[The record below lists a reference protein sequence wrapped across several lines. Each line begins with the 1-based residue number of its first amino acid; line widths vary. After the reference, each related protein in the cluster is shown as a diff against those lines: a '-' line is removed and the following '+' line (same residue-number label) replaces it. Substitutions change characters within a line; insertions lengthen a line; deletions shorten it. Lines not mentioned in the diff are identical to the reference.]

1 MTNAGKQ
8 LDLFQRKP
16 TLFDRYSLLVLMGF
30 AFALPSLLLLAR
42 TAVQSHQNKVQDW
55 LPKNYTETRDLVEF
69 RQHFRGDQFV
79 VVSWDGCRIGGNPA
93 SPDCEADDPRIE
105 NLVRLLMPDAV
116 FPEFG
121 DVEGDAL
128 PRSDAGPD
136 AGAVAPPTPPPIV
149 VRDISQSATGTDL
162 PQESELEKLRE
173 YVASVT
179 TARGTLW
186 QMMGGPRG
194 LTYRTASQRLAGSL
208 LGPDGKTSCVVI
220 QLSDAAIGNFREL
233 LARPTS
239 GWLRVLHPE
248 GLLFRALRQAGIEPE
263 SAVLGG
269 PPVDNVAID
278 QEGQRTLL
286 RLAGLAGLLGL
297 TLAWISLR
305 SLVLTGMVFLCGIVS
320 AAGSLALVAA
330 MGDHTDAILFSMPPL
345 VYVLAMSGA
354 VHLINYYRETARSE
368 GLDLAVER
376 AMAMGWKPAV
386 LCTATTAL
394 GLLSLCTSE
403 LTPIRKFGLY
413 SAAGV
418 VLMLGSL
425 FLLLPAMLKLWPR
438 SLVGPVAEP
447 RRGVVAGNIARPGLI
462 ERFWGALGSGIVR
475 RHGWVSLGCVI
486 VIGLSCWGLTKVR
499 SSVDLMKLFGPEA
512 RILHDYRWLEANL
525 GNLVPLE
532 VVLRFDHRCMAD
544 QDAEQR
550 AIAEGRPVRETLSS
564 VERLE
569 LVRNVQRLVNNRFGR
584 TGSGIVSPPVSL
596 ATFLPQI
603 PPAEKNASAVARRS
617 VMELALENRPVALAN
632 TGYFHRDEATGDELW
647 RISVR
652 VAAFRD
658 VDYGDFTGE
667 LRSLVDP
674 AIASATAGLS
684 GGSPAVTTTYTGV
697 IPIVYKAQR
706 ALLASLVSST
716 WWSFATITPLL
727 MLVARGFLAGLV
739 SMLPNL
745 LPVVC
750 IFGAMGWLG
759 VNIDIGSMMAASIAL
774 GVAVDDTIHYL
785 TWFRHE
791 LDATGDR
798 KQAIVGAYR
807 HCATPTL
814 QAALISGLGLSV
826 FAFSSF
832 MPTKKFGYLMLTIL
846 VAGMVAELVL
856 LPALL
861 ASPLGRVFR
870 INRVAGESGAAAK
883 TSSGQQS
890 AQRVA

>member
-1 MTNAGKQ
+1 MSQDDLQ
-8 LDLFQRKP
+8 LDLFQRKR
-16 TLFDRYSLLVLMGF
+16 TLFDRYSLWVLMGF
-30 AFALPSLLLLAR
+30 IFVLPSLLLLAR

-55 LPKNYTETRDLVEF
+55 LPKNYTETRDLVAF
-69 RQHFRGDQFV
+69 RKHFRGDQFV
-79 VVSWDGCRIGGNPA
+79 VVSWEGCRIGGNPA
-93 SPDCEADDPRIE
+93 SPDCEADDQRIE
-105 NLVRLLMPDAV
+105 NLVRLLLPHVA

-121 DVEGDAL
+121 DVEDEPL
-128 PRSDAGPD
+128 PANDAGPTD
-136 AGAVAPPTPPPIV
+136 NANPPPTPPPE
-149 VRDISQSATGTDL
+149 SSLAEAL
-162 PQESELEKLRE
+162 PSSGLSGLNPDELLKLRE
-173 YVASVT
+173 SVATVT

-186 QMMGGPRG
+186 QMMGGPKG
-194 LTYRTASQRLAGSL
+194 LAYRTASQRLAGSL
-208 LGPDGKTSCVVI
+208 LGPDGRTTCVVI
-220 QLSDAAIGNFREL
+220 QLSDSAIGNFREL

-239 GWLRVLHPE
+239 GWLRVMHPE
-248 GLLFRALRQAGIEPE
+248 GLLFRAFREVGIDPE
-263 SAVLGG
+263 VAVLGG

-297 TLAWISLR
+297 ALAWFSLR
-305 SLVLTGMVFLCGIVS
+305 SIVLTGMVFACGIVS
-320 AAGSLALVAA
+320 AAGSLALVAVF
-330 MGDHTDAILFSMPPL
+330 GDHTDAILFSMPPL

-354 VHLINYYRETARSE
+354 VHLINYYRETARSQ

-376 AMAMGWKPAV
+376 AMSMGWKPAM

-403 LTPIRKFGLY
+403 LTPIRKFGIY

-418 VLMLGSL
+418 ILMLASL

-438 SLVGPVAEP
+438 SLVGPVFEP
-447 RRGVVAGNIARPGLI
+447 ERGTVAGSVVRPGLI
-462 ERFWGALGSGIVR
+462 ERFWEALGGGIVR
-475 RHGWVSLGCVI
+475 HHGWVLLGCVI

-499 SSVDLMKLFGPEA
+499 SSIDLMKLFGQEA

-532 VVLRFDHRCMAD
+532 VVLRFDHRCMSD
-544 QDAEQR
+544 RDEEQR
-550 AIAEGRPVRETLSS
+550 ALAEGRPLRDTLTA

-569 LVRNVQRLVNNRFGR
+569 LVRNVQRLVDGRFGG

-596 ATFLPQI
+596 ATFLP
-603 PPAEKNASAVARRS
+603 PVPREEKSAGAVARRS
-617 VMELALENRPVALAN
+617 VMELALENRPVALAK
-632 TGYFHRDEATGDELW
+632 TGYFHRDDKTGDELW
-647 RISVR
+647 RISIR

-658 VDYGDFTGE
+658 VDYGTFTGE

-674 AIASATAGLS
+674 VIARATVGLS
-684 GGSPAVTTTYTGV
+684 GNNPAVTTTYTGV

-706 ALLASLVSST
+706 ALLDSLVSST
-716 WWSFATITPLL
+716 WLSFVTITPLL

-739 SMLPNL
+739 SMLPNI
-745 LPVVC
+745 LPVVA

-759 VNIDIGSMMAASIAL
+759 VNVDIGSMMAASIAL

-791 LDATGDR
+791 LDSSGDR
-798 KQAIVGAYR
+798 NQAIVGAYR

-870 INRVAGESGAAAK
+870 CRKPETAKPVPEEGVPALPAIHRVA
-883 TSSGQQS
+883 
-890 AQRVA
+890 